1 MYNEIVLNKQLFD
14 ALTEQAK
21 ASPRL
26 RTHFDLRDS
35 SDDDS
40 QRMLNAI
47 EPGSIFPIH
56 RHNAT
61 SETIAILRGKLEEI
75 LYDNRGN
82 ETARILLEP
91 GGDNPAI
98 QIPIGQYHT
107 VHSLESGTVILE
119 IKNTKYN
126 PDDMEEFHLEDSKQ
140 LIPGQD
146 YLLKS
151 VQGQCSAST

>member
-14 ALTEQAK
+14 ALTEQTK

-26 RTHFDLRDS
+26 RTHFYLRDS

-91 GGDNPAI
+91 GGDNRAI
-98 QIPIGQYHT
+98 QIPIGQYHCT
-107 VHSLESGTVILE
+107 QPRKRYS
-119 IKNTKYN
+119 N
-126 PDDMEEFHLEDSKQ
+126 PGNKKHQ
-140 LIPGQD
+140 IQP
-146 YLLKS
+146 
-151 VQGQCSAST
+151 